1 MSAKPKKSP
10 VGHAIISLVSLLSV
24 AAFLFIGFTMHIWHP
39 TWLIFLSIPI
49 VSAIVDVAT
58 KRDVAGAVSGI
69 VSIICVV
76 VYLYLGFFHAL
87 WHPGWLIFFIIPIT
101 HVLIKMFT
109 ANKKQQP
116 DDETNKQA

>member
-1 MSAKPKKSP
+1 
-10 VGHAIISLVSLLSV
+10 
-24 AAFLFIGFTMHIWHP
+24 MHIWHP

-87 WHPGWLIFFIIPIT
+87 HPGVAYFLHYSHHPRADQNV
-101 HVLIKMFT
+101 HGKQ
-109 ANKKQQP
+109 KQQP